1 MSEKISAFISITTEH
16 MQPEE
21 IQDQLIETVN
31 PIEIYFVTGDY
42 DYIMKV
48 TVEDM
53 DSLREKVSKLSNTGS
68 KIFNQNA
75 SYRDRSL
82 SVLFK

>member
-21 IQDQLIETVN
+21 IQDRLIETVN

-53 DSLREKVSKLSNTGS
+53 DSLREKVSKLRELNWIKKTNTS
-68 KIFNQNA
+68 IILRK
-75 SYRDRSL
+75 L
-82 SVLFK
+82 